1 MLTCKVLKAADVRH
15 FFMAAAAASVVGLM
29 ASTANADVIFTLGNN
44 PQPNEENILFQTAES
59 GASITGATNQSGVP
73 VEFSSLTGQ
82 TLFQN
87 AQGQADIMSDPDV
100 KLSAL
105 TSIDVIAPG
114 FLFDDFIMNPL
125 NGSGTATVTVTDNF
139 DDVFSYDLGNGQNFL
154 TITTANGEF
163 ISEIQLVMSGGSF
176 VEFKQPRISGLC
188 ERTGTEDHDCVPVN
202 APEPGTL
209 RLLGVGLAGLGFLWW
224 RKSAI

>member
-1 MLTCKVLKAADVRH
+1 MLTWKVLKPANMKR

-29 ASTANADVIFTLGNN
+29 ASTANADVIFTLGNH
-44 PQPNEENILFQTAES
+44 PQPNEENILFASPES
-59 GASITGATNQSGVP
+59 GSTITGATNQSGVP

-105 TSIDVIAPG
+105 TSIDITAPG
-114 FLFDDFIMNPL
+114 FFFDDFIMNPL

-139 DDVFSYDLGNGQNFL
+139 SHSFSYDLGNGQNFL
-154 TITTANGEF
+154 TITTANNEF
-163 ISEIQLVMSGGSF
+163 IADIQLVMSGGSF

-188 ERTGTEDHDCVPVN
+188 KPDDSGCVPVN
-202 APEPGTL
+202 VPEPATL
-209 RLLGVGLAGLGFLWW
+209 GLLGVGLTGLGFLWR